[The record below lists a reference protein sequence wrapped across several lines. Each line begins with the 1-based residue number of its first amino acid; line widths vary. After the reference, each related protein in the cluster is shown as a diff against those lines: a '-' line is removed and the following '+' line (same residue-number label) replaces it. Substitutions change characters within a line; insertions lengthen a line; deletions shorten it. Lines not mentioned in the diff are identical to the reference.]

1 MKNFLLVLTM
11 TLCIYGNAQNKI
23 TSQDLKILIGEWT
36 GTLTYMDYSTNEPF
50 TMPANVT
57 VKEGKN
63 ENQLF
68 LFNEYPNEPQA
79 NDKSKV
85 TISKDGKAI
94 NGNNLLSK
102 KQLDTGETQFT
113 TESEGKDDN
122 KKALIRNVYVIGEKS
137 FIIRKEVK
145 FENKDNWLMRNEFSY
160 TRE

>member
-1 MKNFLLVLTM
+1 MKNFILVCTM
-11 TLCIYGNAQNKI
+11 ALCLYGNSQNKI
-23 TSQDLKILIGEWT
+23 TSQELETLIGNWT
-36 GTLTYMDYSTNEPF
+36 GTLTYMDYSSNEPY

-57 VKEGKN
+57 VKPGKN
-63 ENQLF
+63 ENQLL

-79 NDKSKV
+79 NGKSKV

-102 KQLDTGETQFT
+102 KLLDTGETEFT

-122 KKALIRNVYVIGEKS
+122 KKALIRNIYVVGEKS

-145 FENKDNWLMRNEFSY
+145 FENKDEWLMRNEFNYS
-160 TRE
+160 RD